1 VSDVAPVPQRD
12 ASTLALLRAGQADGI
27 RHLLADHS
35 GAVLTALRRT
45 FGRFLTALEVEEAL
59 EIAVV
64 RIWQA
69 GAATPPANATLR
81 SWLYVIARNAGLS
94 MVRRRRRRHELP
106 LDEFAEMLAQMASGV
121 VEQER
126 LRRLADLHHCL
137 CELPPLQR
145 AVLQADLDANGAA
158 DAAGLAARFA
168 TSPRVVYV
176 ARSRG
181 RAELRRMMQRLGHYV
196 PARDATGQPVDRP
209 EPEFG

>member
-145 AVLQADLDANGAA
+145 AVLQADLDANGTAE
-158 DAAGLAARFA
+158 AGELARRLR
-168 TSPRVVYV
+168 TTVSVIYV
-176 ARSRG
+176 ARNRG

-196 PARDATGQPVDRP
+196 EAPEPRPAARP